1 MRTGIS
7 VQEAMTKGLIVV
19 KPTISLKEC
28 AEIMRKRKIG
38 SLPIVHKNKVMG
50 IVTDEDLVRKALA
63 EKLNPE
69 TTQVRKI
76 MTKKVITIAPEEDI
90 YDALLKMNKYSLN
103 HLPVT
108 SKNQIIGLLTWR
120 DILKLEPE
128 IFDLYIEK
136 LQVKK
141 YPKDTHDKGQCDTCD
156 EFTILEEVNG
166 QLLCEKCRE
175 ELE

>member
-1 MRTGIS
+1 MKTGIS
-7 VQEAMTKGLIVV
+7 VQEAMTRGLIVT
-19 KPTISLKEC
+19 KPTTSLKEC
-28 AEIMRKRKIG
+28 AELMRKRKIG
-38 SLPIVHKNKVMG
+38 SLPIVYKNKILG

-76 MTKKVITIAPEEDI
+76 MTKKVVTIAPEEDI
-90 YDALLKMNKYSLN
+90 YDALLKMNKYGLN

-128 IFDLYIEK
+128 LFDLYIEK
-136 LQVKK
+136 LQIKK
-141 YPKDTHDKGQCDTCD
+141 YPKWRGNRGQCDICD

-166 QLLCEKCRE
+166 QLLCDKCQE